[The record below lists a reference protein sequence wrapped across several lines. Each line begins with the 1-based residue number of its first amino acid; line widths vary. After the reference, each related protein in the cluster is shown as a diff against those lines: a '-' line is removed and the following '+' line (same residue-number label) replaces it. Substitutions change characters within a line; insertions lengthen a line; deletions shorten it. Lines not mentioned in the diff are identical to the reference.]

1 MIKIITDS
9 TCDIPQNLLEQHNI
23 SVIPQLVIWGEEQYR
38 DHIDLSPE
46 DFYKRL
52 ETDTVMP
59 HSSQPSLPTF
69 VDAYQSAMDEGAQH
83 IIMLTV
89 SAAMSGTFNMANQA
103 AREIDIPVTVID
115 SKGPTMSL
123 GWQTLAAAR
132 AAEAGLSVNEIIESI
147 AQVRSK
153 LVQLVGMT
161 TLKYLQTGGRIGKA
175 IKWAGTILN
184 VKPLVSINH
193 ESGLVE
199 PVGLARS
206 GKNLIS
212 MLYRDFFKRI
222 GEGTKMRIAVLHGNA
237 QQKAEELAQRIKD
250 EFDPVELLIN
260 TTGPVLGINTGP
272 GALALCGYTED

>member
-9 TCDIPQNLLEQHNI
+9 TCDIPKNLLEQHHI

-46 DFYKRL
+46 DFYRRL
-52 ETDTVMP
+52 QIDPVMP

-69 VDAYQSAMDEGAQH
+69 VDAYQSAMEEGAQH
-83 IIMLTV
+83 VIMLTV

-103 AREIDIPVTVID
+103 AREVDIPVTVID

-132 AAEAGLSVNEIIESI
+132 AAEAGLSVNEIIESV

-175 IKWAGTILN
+175 IKWAGSLLN

-237 QQKAEELAQRIKD
+237 QQKAEELAQRIQD
-250 EFDPVELLIN
+250 EFNPIELLIN

-272 GALALCGYTED
+272 GALALCGYIED